1 MMRRAKPEELQIR
14 AVPIMTAQITERELR
29 KWMPVPFERIDDPWA
44 VREPSKAA
52 LIQLGSGAYVVVWYG
67 ETSQQLLLEIPETGV
82 DGTQVLVDFF
92 GEVPLPRSRVLWH
105 RPDVVLPKKPR
116 SGKREAQASA
126 TISRTK
132 SKRSA
137 LEVRSPR
144 DRK

>member
-1 MMRRAKPEELQIR
+1 
-14 AVPIMTAQITERELR
+14 MTAQITERELR